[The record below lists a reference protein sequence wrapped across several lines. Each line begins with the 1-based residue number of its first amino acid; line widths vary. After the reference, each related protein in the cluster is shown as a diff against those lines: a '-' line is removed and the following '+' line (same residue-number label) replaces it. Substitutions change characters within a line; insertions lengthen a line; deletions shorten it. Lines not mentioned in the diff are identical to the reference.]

1 MRILSLTLVLL
12 FLFGCSKDEDTY
24 KIYPSNTDSA
34 CEQLEEASG
43 SYTEDGKKITFE
55 KSLDFILEK
64 GIPLKEANYT
74 ITDNVLTL
82 SFDSLYNGITVKLTI
97 LLNKEDM

>member
-1 MRILSLTLVLL
+1 MRILSLTLVL
-12 FLFGCSKDEDTY
+12 FILFGCSKDEDT
-24 KIYPSNTDSA
+24 KTKASTSPLVATW
-34 CEQLEEASG
+34 QLEEASG

-55 KSLDFILEK
+55 KSLDFILE

-74 ITDNVLTL
+74 IADNVLTL

-97 LLNKEDM
+97 LLNKENM

>member
-1 MRILSLTLVLL
+1 VYRWP
-12 FLFGCSKDEDTY
+12 KKDTY
-24 KIYPSNTDSA
+24 RISPSNTDSVF
-34 CEQLEEASG
+34 EQLETASG

-55 KSLDFILEK
+55 KPLNFILE

-74 ITDNVLTL
+74 IVNNVLTL
-82 SFDSLYNGITVKLTI
+82 TFDSLYNGITVKLTI